1 MMSFKVYK
9 NVNQISSKSLVKGIK
24 ILLKKKKKTTNQ
36 KARLWLQTL

>member
-24 ILLKKKKKTTNQ
+24 ILLKKKKKKKNQ